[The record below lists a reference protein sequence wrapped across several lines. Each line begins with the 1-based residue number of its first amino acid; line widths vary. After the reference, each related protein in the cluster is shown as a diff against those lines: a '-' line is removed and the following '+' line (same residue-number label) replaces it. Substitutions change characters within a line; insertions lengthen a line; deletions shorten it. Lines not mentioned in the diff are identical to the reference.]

1 MAKQS
6 IAREFIAFI
15 REEKKY
21 WMIPLIVVLLMVGA
35 VIVFSST
42 SAWAP
47 FLYPFF

>member
-21 WMIPLIVVLLMVGA
+21 WMIPLIVVLLAVGA

-42 SAWAP
+42 SALAP

>member
-15 REEKKY
+15 RQEKKW
-21 WMIPLIVVLLMVGA
+21 WMIPLIVVLLAVGA

-42 SAWAP
+42 SALAP